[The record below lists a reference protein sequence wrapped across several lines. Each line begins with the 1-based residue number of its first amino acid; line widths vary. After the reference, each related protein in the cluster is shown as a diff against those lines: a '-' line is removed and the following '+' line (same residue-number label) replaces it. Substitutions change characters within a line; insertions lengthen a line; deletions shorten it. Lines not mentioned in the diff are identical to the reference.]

1 MPFIFYANM
10 QKLCNIE
17 NFFRNFIFFSN
28 LATIINRII
37 FTHIYLIMSNI
48 ELSEQEQ
55 IRRQSL
61 QKLRDLGIEPYPA
74 AKYEVNIHTD
84 EFKEKFAHLQ
94 VEEYAEGETLCLAGR
109 LMSRRIMGS
118 ASFAELQDSKGR
130 LQLYLNRDV
139 ICPGDDKTM
148 YNDVF
153 KKLLDIGDIIGVKGI
168 AFRTKMGEL
177 SLKVQE
183 LTVLCKSLKPLPI
196 VKEKDGKLFDAF
208 TDPEQRYRKRYVDLI
223 VNPQVKEVFIKRTKL
238 MNTMRQYLDN
248 LGCLEVETPI
258 LQPIYGGASARPFK
272 THHNALDQTLYLRIA
287 DELYLK
293 RLIVGG
299 FDGVYEF
306 SKDFRNEGMD
316 RFHNPEFTQI
326 ELYVAYKDYFWMMD
340 TVEEMVEK
348 VAIALNGDTKV
359 KVGDNIIDFKRPWK
373 RFTMFEAIEH
383 FTGVDISNMN
393 EEQLAETAK
402 KFGVEVDST
411 MGKGKLVDEIF
422 GETCES
428 KIIQPTFIT
437 DYPVEM
443 SPLTK
448 KHRSK
453 EGLVER
459 FEAICN
465 GKELCNAYSEL
476 NDPVDQR
483 QRFEDQLLL
492 AKRGD
497 EEAMVLDEDFLTA
510 IDHGMP
516 PTAGIGIGIDRLTM
530 IMTNS
535 ESIQDVLFFPQMK
548 PEKKFEYDPVEA
560 YTAIGIPEE
569 WVSLVQKLGF
579 LKVANLAEAKPGKL
593 FNDLCGLNKKGKLN
607 LTVPTQDDV
616 KAWVEKAAQ

>member
-1 MPFIFYANM
+1 M
-10 QKLCNIE
+10 
-17 NFFRNFIFFSN
+17 
-28 LATIINRII
+28 
-37 FTHIYLIMSNI
+37 
-48 ELSEQEQ
+48 ELSEQEL

-74 AKYEVNIHTD
+74 EKYDVNIHTD
-84 EFKEKFAHLQ
+84 EFKEKYSHLQ
-94 VEEYAEGETLCLAGR
+94 VEEYDNDHILCLAGR

-118 ASFAELQDSKGR
+118 ASFAEIQDSKGR

-139 ICPGDDKTM
+139 ICPGEDKKM

-153 KKLLDIGDIIGVKGI
+153 KKLLDIGDIIGVKGV

-196 VKEKDGKLFDAF
+196 VKEKDGKVFDAF

-223 VNPQVKEVFIKRTKL
+223 VNPQVKEVFVKRTKL

-248 LGCLEVETPI
+248 IGCLEVETPI

-287 DELYLK
+287 NELYLK

-359 KVGDNIIDFKRPWK
+359 KVGENIIDFKRPWK

-383 FTGVDISNMN
+383 FTGVDISNMD
-393 EEQLAETAK
+393 ESQLAETAK

-476 NDPVDQR
+476 NDPIDQR

-548 PEKKFEYDPVEA
+548 PEKKFEYDPADA

-569 WVSLVQKLGF
+569 WVSLIQKLGF
-579 LKVANLAEAKPGKL
+579 LKVANLADAKPGKL

-607 LTVPTQDDV
+607 LTPPSQDDV
-616 KAWVEKAAQ
+616 KAWVERAAQQE

>member
-1 MPFIFYANM
+1 
-10 QKLCNIE
+10 
-17 NFFRNFIFFSN
+17 
-28 LATIINRII
+28 
-37 FTHIYLIMSNI
+37 MSNI

-61 QKLRDLGIEPYPA
+61 QKLRDMGIEPYPA

-84 EFKEKFAHLQ
+84 EFKEKYSRLQ

-196 VKEKDGKLFDAF
+196 VKEKDGKVFDAF

-223 VNPQVKEVFIKRTKL
+223 VNPQIKEVFIKRTKL